1 MDLQPMGSREL
12 GGGDGVAAGDLEHQ
26 AEAHDGRQRK
36 RALRI
41 TAATTNA
48 TAIPITP
55 GPHWRKLPRNWA
67 RSSGISSAGKD
78 PGHEEDER
86 VQQGESAEA
95 AGGLLEQVDRKT
107 QRASAGGR
115 IACRGVHK
123 GDLMVYRG
131 HHLR

>member
-1 MDLQPMGSREL
+1 MGSREF

-26 AEAHDGRQRK
+26 AALHDGAKGEALAPDHGCDQQRHQDPDHA
-36 RALRI
+36 R
-41 TAATTNA
+41 
-48 TAIPITP
+48 TP
-55 GPHWRKLPRNWA
+55 LDEAPEEVGSLFRDQQC
-67 RSSGISSAGKD
+67 GKD

-86 VQQGESAEA
+86 VEQSESAKA
-95 AGGLLEQVDRKT
+95 AGGLLEQVERKA

-115 IACRGVHK
+115 IACRGVHE